1 MKLLLIED
9 EPVLQQTIRA
19 YLEREGYRVT
29 TADTYSQGSLRVNDY
44 DYDCLLVDIT
54 LPGGSGLEIIREAK
68 QHQPQTGI
76 IIISAKDAL
85 DDRITGLDLGAD
97 DYLTKPFHLSELNS
111 RLKSVLRR
119 RLFAGSQTIS
129 FGVLTIDPQSQQV
142 QVQGQAVELTGKQY
156 ELLLYLVS
164 NKNRL
169 LAKGAIA
176 EHVWG
181 DSMELA
187 DSHDFIYQ
195 HVKNLRKKLLAA
207 GSPDYIKTRYGAGYL
222 LTLDA

>member
-9 EPVLQQTIRA
+9 EPVLQQTIRT

-29 TADTYSQGSLRVNDY
+29 TADTFLQGSRRANDY
-44 DYDCLLVDIT
+44 EYDCLLVDIT
-54 LPGGSGLEIIREAK
+54 LPGGNGLDIIREVK
-68 QHQPQTGI
+68 QLQPQTGI

-119 RLFAGSQTIS
+119 RLFAGSQIIT
-129 FGVLTIDPQSQQV
+129 FGALTIDPQPQQV
-142 QVQGQAVELTGKQY
+142 QIQGQPVEMTGKQY
-156 ELLLYLVS
+156 DLLLYLIS

-169 LAKGAIA
+169 LSKAAIA

-207 GSPDYIKTRYGAGYL
+207 GCPDYIKTRYGAGYL
-222 LTLDA
+222 FTLDT